1 MANVG
6 SAYVTIMP
14 SMKGFA
20 SQIGSGFGAAGSEA
34 GGAFGDGLSSGVDSG
49 VSRSSGL
56 LSKLGGVAATVG
68 KAAVAGFS
76 ALTGAVTAVGGA
88 ALTAYADYEQLVGGV
103 DTLFGSA
110 SGKLQEY
117 ASQAYKTAGM
127 SANQYM
133 TQATSFAASLVSSC
147 GGDVAKAA
155 DYANMAMTDMSD
167 NVNKMGSDMQSVQ
180 DAYQGFAKQNYTM
193 LDNLK
198 LGYGGTQA
206 EMQRLI
212 DDANRLRAEQ
222 GKNAD
227 LTIDSYADVVEAIH
241 TVQDEMGITGTTAKE
256 ASTTI
261 SGSIGMAKAA
271 WQNFLVG
278 LADDNADFT
287 ALTTNL
293 LGAIGDVAKNV
304 APRVA
309 QIGRGII
316 EAFPA
321 VLSGLGSVL
330 APVVSAALAT
340 AWNLAVQGL
349 SAVGI
354 QFPSVDTSQIMAAFQ
369 TLGSFVSSVFNGIGA
384 AISTVS
390 SAMAPAV
397 AAIQAALAP
406 VIESVSVTLLPALSA
421 ISTAL
426 GSLASA
432 LLPVFSAAIQAIAPV
447 IGAAVGSVV
456 SLVSAIA
463 EGLAPIINYIAALIQ
478 AVLPTIQAIW
488 TAWGDALKGVIDA
501 VFPFIQTVVTT
512 VMNVVRDVISI
523 VLAAINGDWS
533 AVWEGIKSL
542 ASSVWEGIKSLV
554 SSAITAVK
562 GTVSSVLGAIKSVWS
577 EIWGSIKS
585 FFGSIWDG
593 IKSAAKTGID
603 NVYSTVTG
611 FKDKVIGFFSGA
623 GSWLINSGKAMLDGL
638 TSGIKRGISS
648 AINAV
653 KNGLSQIRSFFP
665 FSPAKRGPFSGSGY
679 TTYSGR
685 ALMGD
690 FAKSISSQRGVVA
703 AATEGAMSAAR
714 GGFDASGTSFGG
726 RGGDAA
732 VYGGALEA
740 IVALLREI
748 ADKDG
753 DVYIDGRKVSSAL
766 YRQTALSV
774 AGRGI

>member
-1 MANVG
+1 
-6 SAYVTIMP
+6 
-14 SMKGFA
+14 
-20 SQIGSGFGAAGSEA
+20 
-34 GGAFGDGLSSGVDSG
+34 
-49 VSRSSGL
+49 
-56 LSKLGGVAATVG
+56 
-68 KAAVAGFS
+68 
-76 ALTGAVTAVGGA
+76 
-88 ALTAYADYEQLVGGV
+88 
-103 DTLFGSA
+103 
-110 SGKLQEY
+110 
-117 ASQAYKTAGM
+117 
-127 SANQYM
+127 
-133 TQATSFAASLVSSC
+133 
-147 GGDVAKAA
+147 
-155 DYANMAMTDMSD
+155 MAMTDMSN

-227 LTIDSYADVVEAIH
+227 LTIGSYADVVEAIH

-330 APVVSAALAT
+330 APVVSEALAT

-354 QFPSVDTSQIMAAFQ
+354 QLPSVDTSQIMAAFQ

-426 GSLASA
+426 GNLASA

-488 TAWGDALKGVIDA
+488 TAWGDALKGVIVA

-554 SSAITAVK
+554 SSAINAVK
-562 GTVSSVLGAIKSVWS
+562 GRSPRYSARSSPYGAR
-577 EIWGSIKS
+577 
-585 FFGSIWDG
+585 
-593 IKSAAKTGID
+593 
-603 NVYSTVTG
+603 Y
-611 FKDKVIGFFSGA
+611 
-623 GSWLINSGKAMLDGL
+623 
-638 TSGIKRGISS
+638 
-648 AINAV
+648 
-653 KNGLSQIRSFFP
+653 
-665 FSPAKRGPFSGSGY
+665 
-679 TTYSGR
+679 
-685 ALMGD
+685 
-690 FAKSISSQRGVVA
+690 GVP
-703 AATEGAMSAAR
+703 
-714 GGFDASGTSFGG
+714 
-726 RGGDAA
+726 
-732 VYGGALEA
+732 
-740 IVALLREI
+740 
-748 ADKDG
+748 
-753 DVYIDGRKVSSAL
+753 
-766 YRQTALSV
+766 
-774 AGRGI
+774 